1 MVRTWYSSPDHRQ
14 YNEARVKDG
23 EKDVGDT
30 RSKNGVGDVRDQPD
44 NRPRLQ
50 RARGPQLTP
59 RPQAVDLPRALVPS
73 GLD

>member
-1 MVRTWYSSPDHRQ
+1 MVRTWFASPEHRHN
-14 YNEARVKDG
+14 NEAREKVG
-23 EKDVGDT
+23 ELDVGDT
-30 RSKNGVGDVRDQPD
+30 RSKNGEGDVGDQPD

-59 RPQAVDLPRALVPS
+59 RPQTVDLPRALVPS